1 MRIPRA
7 ATVLLF
13 LFAAALLVTSDA
25 NAQRRAV
32 RGVRVVPGRV
42 VVTRAYYAPA
52 FYGPWFHPYGFGFGF
67 GYGHGHRYGYGY
79 PPYPYGP
86 GYAYAP
92 GAALRIDAE
101 PRETE
106 VFVDGYFAGSV
117 DDFDGFF
124 QRLHLEPGE
133 HDVTLYLAGHRTSRQ
148 SVYLQPGK
156 TFRIRHTMEPLPAGS
171 PPEPRPVSAP
181 VVRRSINP
189 TPLPPRGSGGPPPA
203 DVAVRQTDAATIA
216 IRVQPAGAAVLI
228 DGEEWKGP
236 EADEQLVVQVAPG
249 AHRIEIRLGGYRT
262 YSADIDVRAGET
274 SPLNVSLSRE

>member
-1 MRIPRA
+1 MRVPRA
-7 ATVLLF
+7 AKVLLF
-13 LFAAALLVTSDA
+13 VFAVALLVTSDA
-25 NAQRRAV
+25 SAQRRAV

-42 VVTRAYYAPA
+42 VVMRAYYAPA
-52 FYGPWFHPYGFGFGF
+52 FYGSWFYPYGFGFGY
-67 GYGHGHRYGYGY
+67 GYGYPPYGY

-106 VFVDGYFAGSV
+106 VFVDGYFAGSG

-156 TFRIRHTMEPLPAGS
+156 TFRIRHTMEALPAGA

-181 VVRRSINP
+181 VVRRGINN
-189 TPLPPRGSGGPPPA
+189 TPPPRSGGAPPPA
-203 DVAVRQTDAATIA
+203 EVAVRQTDA
-216 IRVQPAGAAVLI
+216 
-228 DGEEWKGP
+228 
-236 EADEQLVVQVAPG
+236 
-249 AHRIEIRLGGYRT
+249 
-262 YSADIDVRAGET
+262 
-274 SPLNVSLSRE
+274 